1 MRQVAKKGL
10 LTVAAAGSVLAV
22 TGGYAYADSGAQGAA
37 AHSPGVASGNTV
49 QVPVHVPVNVC
60 GNTVNVVGALNPAS
74 GNTCVNGGHGGHGSH
89 GGHASHGQ
97 GHGHGGGHH
106 DGGHHGG
113 GAGAE
118 GAAVGSPGIAS
129 GNVVQAPVDVPV
141 NACGNT
147 VDVAAVAN
155 PTFGNACINGGH
167 DHGRGPDHT
176 RPHHP
181 GEPSHHH
188 PPADKPHGDHGTHE
202 DHGTHGD
209 KDKPCDEHRPAGHH
223 NPPAEHSAHKPGHV
237 TPGPVTSGPIVPVAV
252 VKDAH
257 RPAAQAAVE
266 EKDDQLAHTGAG
278 ELGMAGAASA
288 ALLLGGAVL
297 YRRSRAGQQG

>member
-22 TGGYAYADSGAQGAA
+22 TGGYAYADSGAQGVA
-37 AHSPGVASGNTV
+37 AHSPGVASGNNV

-89 GGHASHGQ
+89 GHGHGSGHGQ
-97 GHGHGGGHH
+97 GHGHGG
-106 DGGHHGG
+106 HHGG
-113 GAGAE
+113 GSGAQ
-118 GAAVGSPGIAS
+118 GAAVGSPGVIS
-129 GNVVQAPVDVPV
+129 GNNVQAPIDVPV

-147 VDVAAVAN
+147 VDVVAVAN
-155 PTFGNACINGGH
+155 PTFGNTCVNDGH
-167 DHGRGPDHT
+167 GHGKGPDHT

-181 GEPSHHH
+181 GKPSHHH
-188 PPADKPHGDHGTHE
+188 PPADKPHGDKPHGDHE

-209 KDKPCDEHRPAGHH
+209 KDKPCDEHRPGGKHDK
-223 NPPAEHSAHKPGHV
+223 PAEHSVHDKPGHV
-237 TPGPVTSGPIVPVAV
+237 TPGPVVPVAV

-257 RPAAQAAVE
+257 RPAQPAAAAVE
-266 EKDDQLAHTGAG
+266 ERDDQLAHTGAG

-297 YRRSRAGQQG
+297 YRRARAGQQS